1 MVTRALTKYRG
12 LWGFFGGQTSYSKYF
27 QAGCSISN
35 TPTIHTHNT
44 HTHTHTETGQWC
56 GLGAQC
62 GILAREAGIAARKSF

>member
-44 HTHTHTETGQWC
+44 HTHTQRQGS
-56 GLGAQC
+56 GADWGHSVESWHEKQ
-62 GILAREAGIAARKSF
+62 E